1 MNQLVFSFR
10 ILKKRRGNLLK
21 NRKQRI
27 VAGFIALLILLFC
40 SSISFSAAKEPVATS
55 APVATV
61 TVEVTPEPEPT
72 PSPETK
78 INYSDTIQ
86 VLVTPELKQK
96 IEYLVSTYDNEII
109 MATKVMIAEAG
120 GVYPLSHRAAVV
132 WCILNRADATGN
144 SISSIITA
152 PNQFAWVSSQ
162 AYSQE
167 QYDFVKDIFTRW
179 LLEKEGFENVGRVLP
194 EEYKWFRGDGSQ
206 NHFRNA
212 YSGSYTI
219 WDWSFPSPYDDE

>member
-1 MNQLVFSFR
+1 MR
-10 ILKKRRGNLLK
+10 

-27 VAGFIALLILLFC
+27 VTGFIALLILLFC
-40 SSISFSAAKEPVATS
+40 ISVSFRTVKEPVATS

-61 TVEVTPEPEPT
+61 TVEATPEPT

-109 MATKVMIAEAG
+109 MATKVMVVEAG

-152 PNQFAWVSSQ
+152 PYQFAWIPSKS
-162 AYSQE
+162 YSQE
-167 QYDFVKDIFTRW
+167 QYDLVKDIFIRW

-212 YSGSYTI
+212 YSGSYII
-219 WDWSFPSPYDDE
+219 WDWSLPSPYSE

>member
-1 MNQLVFSFR
+1 MR
-10 ILKKRRGNLLK
+10 

-27 VAGFIALLILLFC
+27 VTGFIALLILLFC
-40 SSISFSAAKEPVATS
+40 ISVSFRTVKEPVATS

-61 TVEVTPEPEPT
+61 TVEATPEPT

-109 MATKVMIAEAG
+109 MATKVMVVEAG

-132 WCILNRADATGN
+132 WCILNRADATGS

-152 PNQFAWVSSQ
+152 PHQFAWIPSK

-167 QYDFVKDIFTRW
+167 QYELVKDIFTRW
-179 LLEKEGFENVGRVLP
+179 LLEKEGFENIGRVLP

-219 WDWSFPSPYDDE
+219 WDWSLPSPYSE

>member
-1 MNQLVFSFR
+1 M
-10 ILKKRRGNLLK
+10 K

-40 SSISFSAAKEPVATS
+40 ISVSFRTVKEPVATS

-61 TVEVTPEPEPT
+61 TVEATPEPT
-72 PSPETK
+72 PSPGTK

-109 MATKVMIAEAG
+109 MATKVMVVEAG

-152 PNQFAWVSSQ
+152 PNQFAWIPSKG
-162 AYSQE
+162 YSQE
-167 QYDFVKDIFTRW
+167 QYELVKDIFTRW

-194 EEYKWFRGDGSQ
+194 EEYKWFHGDGYH

-219 WDWSFPSPYDDE
+219 WDWSLPSPYDDE

>member
-1 MNQLVFSFR
+1 MR
-10 ILKKRRGNLLK
+10 

-27 VAGFIALLILLFC
+27 VTGFVALLILLFC
-40 SSISFSAAKEPVATS
+40 ISVSFRTVKEPVATS

-61 TVEVTPEPEPT
+61 TVEATPEPT

-109 MATKVMIAEAG
+109 MATKVMVVEAG

-152 PNQFAWVSSQ
+152 PHQFAWIPSKS
-162 AYSQE
+162 YSQE
-167 QYDFVKDIFTRW
+167 QYDLVKDIFTRW

-219 WDWSFPSPYDDE
+219 WDWGLPSPYSE

>member
-27 VAGFIALLILLFC
+27 VAGFIALLILFFC
-40 SSISFSAAKEPVATS
+40 AAISLSAVKEPVATS

-61 TVEVTPEPEPT
+61 TVEATPEPKPT

-109 MATKVMIAEAG
+109 MATKVMVAEAG

-132 WCILNRADATGN
+132 WCILNRVDATGS

-152 PNQFAWVSSQ
+152 PHQFAWIPSKF
-162 AYSQE
+162 YSQE
-167 QYDFVKDIFTRW
+167 QYELVKDIFTRW

-194 EEYKWFRGDGSQ
+194 KEYKWFHGDGYQ

-219 WDWSFPSPYDDE
+219 WDWSFPSPYDE

>member
-1 MNQLVFSFR
+1 MNQLVFSFK
-10 ILKKRRGNLLK
+10 ILKKRRENLLK

-27 VAGFIALLILLFC
+27 VAGFIALLILFFC
-40 SSISFSAAKEPVATS
+40 AAISLSAVKEPVVTS

-61 TVEVTPEPEPT
+61 TVEATPEPEPT

-78 INYSDTIQ
+78 INYSDSIQ

-109 MATKVMIAEAG
+109 MATKVMVAEAG

-132 WCILNRADATGN
+132 WCILNRVDATGS

-152 PNQFAWVSSQ
+152 PYQFAWIPSKS
-162 AYSQE
+162 YSQE
-167 QYDFVKDIFTRW
+167 QYELVKDIFTRW

-194 EEYKWFRGDGSQ
+194 KEYKWFHGDGYQ

-212 YSGSYTI
+212 YSGGYTI

>member
-1 MNQLVFSFR
+1 
-10 ILKKRRGNLLK
+10 
-21 NRKQRI
+21 
-27 VAGFIALLILLFC
+27 
-40 SSISFSAAKEPVATS
+40 
-55 APVATV
+55 
-61 TVEVTPEPEPT
+61 
-72 PSPETK
+72 
-78 INYSDTIQ
+78 
-86 VLVTPELKQK
+86 
-96 IEYLVSTYDNEII
+96 
-109 MATKVMIAEAG
+109 MATKVMIVEAG

-152 PNQFAWVSSQ
+152 PHQFAWVPSQ

-194 EEYKWFRGDGSQ
+194 EEYKWFHGDGYH

-212 YSGSYTI
+212 YSGSYAI
-219 WDWSFPSPYDDE
+219 WDWSLPSPYDDE

>member
-1 MNQLVFSFR
+1 M
-10 ILKKRRGNLLK
+10 K

-27 VAGFIALLILLFC
+27 VAGFIALFILFFC
-40 SSISFSAAKEPVATS
+40 IFISFSEVKEPVATS

-61 TVEVTPEPEPT
+61 TVEITPEPEPT

-109 MATKVMIAEAG
+109 MATKVMVAEAG

-132 WCILNRADATGN
+132 WCILNRVDATGS

-152 PNQFAWVSSQ
+152 PHQFAWFPSKS
-162 AYSQE
+162 YSQE
-167 QYDFVKDIFTRW
+167 QYDLVKDIFTRW

-194 EEYKWFRGDGSQ
+194 KEYKWFHGDGYQ

-212 YSGSYTI
+212 YSGGYTI

>member
-1 MNQLVFSFR
+1 MNQLVFSFKV
-10 ILKKRRGNLLK
+10 LKKRRDDLLK

-27 VAGFIALLILLFC
+27 VAGFIALLILFFC
-40 SSISFSAAKEPVATS
+40 AAISLSAVKEPVATS

-61 TVEVTPEPEPT
+61 TVEATPEPEPT

-109 MATKVMIAEAG
+109 MATKVMVAEAG

-132 WCILNRADATGN
+132 WCILNRVDSTGS

-152 PNQFAWVSSQ
+152 PHQFAWIPSKS
-162 AYSQE
+162 YSQE
-167 QYDFVKDIFTRW
+167 QYDLVKDIFTRW

-194 EEYKWFRGDGSQ
+194 KEYKWFHGDGYQ

-212 YSGSYTI
+212 YSGGYTI
-219 WDWSFPSPYDDE
+219 WNWSLPSPYSE

>member
-1 MNQLVFSFR
+1 M
-10 ILKKRRGNLLK
+10 K

-40 SSISFSAAKEPVATS
+40 ISVSFRTVKEPVATS

-61 TVEVTPEPEPT
+61 TVEATPEPT

-109 MATKVMIAEAG
+109 MATKVMVVEAG

-152 PNQFAWVSSQ
+152 PHQFAWIPSQ

-194 EEYKWFRGDGSQ
+194 EEYKWFHGDGYH

-219 WDWSFPSPYDDE
+219 WNWSLPSAYDDE

>member
-152 PNQFAWVSSQ
+152 PYQFAWVPSQ
-162 AYSQE
+162 AYNQE
-167 QYDFVKDIFTRW
+167 
-179 LLEKEGFENVGRVLP
+179 
-194 EEYKWFRGDGSQ
+194 
-206 NHFRNA
+206 
-212 YSGSYTI
+212 
-219 WDWSFPSPYDDE
+219 

>member
-1 MNQLVFSFR
+1 MNQLVFSFK
-10 ILKKRRGNLLK
+10 ILKKRRENLLK

-27 VAGFIALLILLFC
+27 VAGFIALLILFFC
-40 SSISFSAAKEPVATS
+40 AAISLSAVKEPVATS

-61 TVEVTPEPEPT
+61 TVEAAPEPEPT

-78 INYSDTIQ
+78 INYSDSIQ

-109 MATKVMIAEAG
+109 MATKVMVAEAG

-132 WCILNRADATGN
+132 WCILNRVDATGS

-152 PNQFAWVSSQ
+152 PHQFAWFPSKS
-162 AYSQE
+162 YSQE
-167 QYDFVKDIFTRW
+167 QYDLVKDIFTRW

-194 EEYKWFRGDGSQ
+194 KEYKWFHGDGSQ

-219 WDWSFPSPYDDE
+219 WNWSLPSPYDE

>member
-1 MNQLVFSFR
+1 MNQLVFSFK
-10 ILKKRRGNLLK
+10 ILKKRRENLLK

-27 VAGFIALLILLFC
+27 VAGFIALLILFFC
-40 SSISFSAAKEPVATS
+40 AAISLSAVKEPVATS

-61 TVEVTPEPEPT
+61 TVEATPEPEPT

-78 INYSDTIQ
+78 INYSDSIQ

-109 MATKVMIAEAG
+109 MATKVMVAEAG

-132 WCILNRADATGN
+132 WCILNRVDATGS

-152 PNQFAWVSSQ
+152 PHQFAWFPSKS
-162 AYSQE
+162 YSQE
-167 QYDFVKDIFTRW
+167 QYELVKDIFTRW

-194 EEYKWFRGDGSQ
+194 KEYKWFHGDGYHS
-206 NHFRNA
+206 HFRNA

-219 WDWSFPSPYDDE
+219 WDWSLPSPYDDE

>member
-1 MNQLVFSFR
+1 M
-10 ILKKRRGNLLK
+10 K

-40 SSISFSAAKEPVATS
+40 ISVSFRTVKEPVATS

-61 TVEVTPEPEPT
+61 TVEATPEPT

-109 MATKVMIAEAG
+109 MATKVMVVEAG

-152 PNQFAWVSSQ
+152 PHQFAWIPSQ

-194 EEYKWFRGDGSQ
+194 EEYKWFHGDGYH

-219 WDWSFPSPYDDE
+219 WNWSLPSPYDDE

>member
-1 MNQLVFSFR
+1 MNQLVFSFK
-10 ILKKRRGNLLK
+10 ILKKRRENLLK

-27 VAGFIALLILLFC
+27 VVGFIALLILLFC
-40 SSISFSAAKEPVATS
+40 TSVSFRTAKEPVATS

-61 TVEVTPEPEPT
+61 TVEATPEPEPT

-109 MATKVMIAEAG
+109 MATKVMVAEAG

-132 WCILNRADATGN
+132 WCILNRVDATG
-144 SISSIITA
+144 SSVSSIITA
-152 PNQFAWVSSQ
+152 PHQFAWFPSK

-167 QYDFVKDIFTRW
+167 QYDLVKDIFTRW

-194 EEYKWFRGDGSQ
+194 KEYKWFHGDGYQ

-212 YSGSYTI
+212 YSGGYTI
-219 WDWSFPSPYDDE
+219 WDWSLSSPYSE

>member
-1 MNQLVFSFR
+1 M
-10 ILKKRRGNLLK
+10 K

-40 SSISFSAAKEPVATS
+40 ISVSFRTVKEPVATS

-61 TVEVTPEPEPT
+61 TVEATPEPT

-109 MATKVMIAEAG
+109 MATKVMVVEAG

-152 PNQFAWVSSQ
+152 PHQFAWIPSQ

-194 EEYKWFRGDGSQ
+194 EEYKWFHGDGYH

-212 YSGSYTI
+212 YSGSYAI
-219 WDWSFPSPYDDE
+219 WDWSLPSPYDDE

>member
-1 MNQLVFSFR
+1 
-10 ILKKRRGNLLK
+10 
-21 NRKQRI
+21 
-27 VAGFIALLILLFC
+27 
-40 SSISFSAAKEPVATS
+40 
-55 APVATV
+55 
-61 TVEVTPEPEPT
+61 
-72 PSPETK
+72 
-78 INYSDTIQ
+78 
-86 VLVTPELKQK
+86 
-96 IEYLVSTYDNEII
+96 
-109 MATKVMIAEAG
+109 MATKVMVVEAG

-152 PNQFAWVSSQ
+152 PHQFAWIPSKS
-162 AYSQE
+162 YSQE
-167 QYDFVKDIFTRW
+167 QYDLVKDIFTRW

-219 WDWSFPSPYDDE
+219 WDWSLPSPYSE

>member
-1 MNQLVFSFR
+1 MR
-10 ILKKRRGNLLK
+10 

-27 VAGFIALLILLFC
+27 VTGFIALLILLFC
-40 SSISFSAAKEPVATS
+40 ISVSFRTVKEPVATS

-61 TVEVTPEPEPT
+61 TVEATPEPT

-109 MATKVMIAEAG
+109 MATKVMVVEAG

-152 PNQFAWVSSQ
+152 PNQFAWIPSKG
-162 AYSQE
+162 YSQE
-167 QYDFVKDIFTRW
+167 QYELVKDIFTRW

-194 EEYKWFRGDGSQ
+194 EEYKWFHGDGYH

-219 WDWSFPSPYDDE
+219 WDWSLPSPYDDE

>member
-1 MNQLVFSFR
+1 M
-10 ILKKRRGNLLK
+10 K

-40 SSISFSAAKEPVATS
+40 ISVSFRTVKEPVATS

-61 TVEVTPEPEPT
+61 TVEATPEPT

-109 MATKVMIAEAG
+109 MATKVMVVEAG

-152 PNQFAWVSSQ
+152 PHQFAWIPSQ
-162 AYSQE
+162 AYNQE

-194 EEYKWFRGDGSQ
+194 EEYKWFHGDGYH

-212 YSGSYTI
+212 YSGSYAI
-219 WDWSFPSPYDDE
+219 WDWSLPSPYDDE

>member
-1 MNQLVFSFR
+1 MR
-10 ILKKRRGNLLK
+10 

-27 VAGFIALLILLFC
+27 VTGFIALLILLFC
-40 SSISFSAAKEPVATS
+40 ISVSFRTVKEPVATS

-61 TVEVTPEPEPT
+61 TVEATPEPT

-109 MATKVMIAEAG
+109 MATKVMVVEAG

-152 PNQFAWVSSQ
+152 PNQFAWIPSKG
-162 AYSQE
+162 YSQE
-167 QYDFVKDIFTRW
+167 QYELVKDIFTRW
-179 LLEKEGFENVGRVLP
+179 LLEKEGFENIGRVLP
-194 EEYKWFRGDGSQ
+194 EEYKWFHGDGYH

-219 WDWSFPSPYDDE
+219 WDWSLPSPYDDE

>member
-1 MNQLVFSFR
+1 MNQLVFSFKV
-10 ILKKRRGNLLK
+10 LKKRRDDLLK

-27 VAGFIALLILLFC
+27 VAGFIALLILFFC
-40 SSISFSAAKEPVATS
+40 AAISLSAVKEPVATS

-61 TVEVTPEPEPT
+61 TVEATPEPEPT

-78 INYSDTIQ
+78 INYSDSIQ

-109 MATKVMIAEAG
+109 MATKVMVAEAG

-132 WCILNRADATGN
+132 WCILNRVDATGS

-152 PNQFAWVSSQ
+152 PHQFAWFPSKS
-162 AYSQE
+162 YSQE
-167 QYDFVKDIFTRW
+167 QYNLVKDIFTRW

-194 EEYKWFRGDGSQ
+194 KEYKWFHGDGYQ

-212 YSGSYTI
+212 YSGGYTI

>member
-40 SSISFSAAKEPVATS
+40 TSMSFSAAKEPVATS

-61 TVEVTPEPEPT
+61 TVEATPEPKPT

-109 MATKVMIAEAG
+109 MATIKMHSG
-120 GVYPLSHRAAVV
+120 M
-132 WCILNRADATGN
+132 D
-144 SISSIITA
+144 
-152 PNQFAWVSSQ
+152 PNFKQR
-162 AYSQE
+162 
-167 QYDFVKDIFTRW
+167 YD
-179 LLEKEGFENVGRVLP
+179 NGRFSNCSP
-194 EEYKWFRGDGSQ
+194 PT
-206 NHFRNA
+206 
-212 YSGSYTI
+212 TI
-219 WDWSFPSPYDDE
+219 

>member
-1 MNQLVFSFR
+1 MNQLVFSFK
-10 ILKKRRGNLLK
+10 IFKKRRENLLK

-27 VAGFIALLILLFC
+27 VAGFIALLILFFC
-40 SSISFSAAKEPVATS
+40 AAISLSAVKEPVATS

-61 TVEVTPEPEPT
+61 TVEATPEPEPT

-78 INYSDTIQ
+78 INYSDSIQ

-109 MATKVMIAEAG
+109 MATKVMVAEAG

-132 WCILNRADATGN
+132 WCILNRVDATGS

-152 PNQFAWVSSQ
+152 PHQFAWIPSKS
-162 AYSQE
+162 YSQE
-167 QYDFVKDIFTRW
+167 QYNLVKDIFTRW

-194 EEYKWFRGDGSQ
+194 KEYKWFHGDGYQ

-212 YSGSYTI
+212 YSGGYTI
-219 WDWSFPSPYDDE
+219 WDWSLPSPYSE

>member
-1 MNQLVFSFR
+1 M
-10 ILKKRRGNLLK
+10 K

-27 VAGFIALLILLFC
+27 VAGLIALLVLLGC
-40 SSISFSAAKEPVATS
+40 ASFSFNTSKEPVTTS

-61 TVEVTPEPEPT
+61 AVEVTPEPKPT
-72 PSPETK
+72 PSPEIK

-96 IEYLVSTYDNEII
+96 IEYLISTYDNEIV
-109 MATKVMIAEAG
+109 MATKVMVAEAG

-152 PNQFAWVSSQ
+152 PYQFAWVPSKS
-162 AYSQE
+162 YSQE
-167 QYDFVKDIFTRW
+167 QYDLVKDIFTRW
-179 LLEKEGFENVGRVLP
+179 LLEKEGFEDVGRVLP
-194 EEYKWFRGDGSQ
+194 QEYKWFRGDGKQ
-206 NHFRNA
+206 NYFRNA
-212 YSGSYTI
+212 YSGNYSV
-219 WDWSFPSPYDDE
+219 WDWSYSSPYDE

>member
-61 TVEVTPEPEPT
+61 TVEATPEPT

-109 MATKVMIAEAG
+109 MATKVMVVEAG

-152 PNQFAWVSSQ
+152 PHQFAWIPSKS
-162 AYSQE
+162 YSQE

-194 EEYKWFRGDGSQ
+194 EEYKWFHGDGYH

-212 YSGSYTI
+212 YSGSYAI
-219 WDWSFPSPYDDE
+219 WDWSLPSPYDDE

>member
-1 MNQLVFSFR
+1 M
-10 ILKKRRGNLLK
+10 K

-27 VAGFIALLILLFC
+27 VAGFIALLILFFC
-40 SSISFSAAKEPVATS
+40 TFISFNEVKEPVVTS

-109 MATKVMIAEAG
+109 MATKVMVVEAG
-120 GVYPLSHRAAVV
+120 GVYPLSHRAAGV

-152 PNQFAWVSSQ
+152 PHQFAWIPSKG
-162 AYSQE
+162 YSQE
-167 QYDFVKDIFTRW
+167 QYELVKDIFTRW

-194 EEYKWFRGDGSQ
+194 EEYKWFHGDGYH

-212 YSGSYTI
+212 YSKSYTI
-219 WDWSFPSPYDDE
+219 WDWSLPSPYSE

>member
-1 MNQLVFSFR
+1 MR
-10 ILKKRRGNLLK
+10 

-27 VAGFIALLILLFC
+27 VTGFIALLILLFC
-40 SSISFSAAKEPVATS
+40 ISVSFRTVKEPVAIS

-61 TVEVTPEPEPT
+61 TVEATPEPT

-109 MATKVMIAEAG
+109 MATKVMVVEAG

-132 WCILNRADATGN
+132 WCILNRADATGS

-152 PNQFAWVSSQ
+152 PHQFAWIPSKG
-162 AYSQE
+162 YSQE
-167 QYDFVKDIFTRW
+167 QYELVKDIFTRW

-219 WDWSFPSPYDDE
+219 WDWSLPSPYSE